1 MAPRPLLWGLF
12 VLSECEGAGSV
23 VKATGA
29 VFVDGW
35 GSVIKVLLLLSCGAK
50 VMDNLIDFVD
60 GEAPVILVA
69 V

>member
-1 MAPRPLLWGLF
+1 M
-12 VLSECEGAGSV
+12 
-23 VKATGA
+23 